1 MTLQF
6 ECESGRIILG
16 IDNHDCTKGYST
28 NFLGIT
34 SSIEF
39 VAKWSEFKESEGV
52 NMSYSPSPSR
62 GKPTSSSTCT
72 QSVVTPKRSRVA
84 IASQGALT
92 YDQLSPSK
100 KRRYMTD
107 ALDEA
112 IERGKK
118 GKNLCSANSL
128 DMNEL
133 HFSYYK
139 IHYAVL
145 HRCNGAHDFSTVSA
159 TQGNTA
165 SS

>member
-1 MTLQF
+1 
-6 ECESGRIILG
+6 
-16 IDNHDCTKGYST
+16 
-28 NFLGIT
+28 
-34 SSIEF
+34 
-39 VAKWSEFKESEGV
+39 
-52 NMSYSPSPSR
+52 MSYSQSPSR
-62 GKPTSSSTCT
+62 SKPTSSTSTCT
-72 QSVVTPKRSRVA
+72 QSVVTPKRSQVA

-107 ALDEA
+107 GLDEA

-118 GKNLCSANSL
+118 GKNLCSTNSL

-133 HFSYYK
+133 HFSYCK
-139 IHYAVL
+139 IHYTVL
-145 HRCNGAHDFSTVSA
+145 HKCNGAHGFSTVSA